1 MSGMTNTPKAAT
13 TQDKDFLDKATDFID
28 KVGTL
33 GASFTGNPLLM
44 GGVQLLASG
53 IRNWAKGRNIDTG
66 SFDARM
72 ASIDA
77 TVAQGISAHEEYLR
91 RHGGA

>member
-1 MSGMTNTPKAAT
+1 
-13 TQDKDFLDKATDFID
+13 
-28 KVGTL
+28 
-33 GASFTGNPLLM
+33 M

-72 ASIDA
+72 ASVDA